1 MHRRRR
7 VSKTLI
13 ATTLAALMLAV
24 PVASAE
30 LLFDSLEL
38 PIPLMETRQGGYAC
52 GTQVTATADTV
63 INQIGIYSDPTDAS
77 FNVRFIIMAHDTEE
91 TILLTDSKN
100 FADAGPGWYLSD
112 AVAPVTLLAGVLY
125 DIVGIPDAEHTFAV
139 DFTATTMGGL
149 SSALDNPNFSGFDS
163 PVHGGHGGADCAT
176 RLYNSA
182 APALPDFSCTMPD
195 DGTAWRA
202 GKICDLGTATE
213 DGKITG
219 RSVGARDC
227 RFFIEDADARLTRI
241 TSRGTALLAGETV
254 KAYCD
259 SRFTGS
265 PSITFEPTRKV

>member
-1 MHRRRR
+1 MHRQHR

-13 ATTLAALMLAV
+13 ATTLATLMLAV

-38 PIPLMETRQGGYAC
+38 PIPLMETRPGGYAC
-52 GTQVTATADTV
+52 GIEVTATEDTV
-63 INQIGIYSDPTDAS
+63 INQIAIYSDPTDAS
-77 FNVRFIIMAHDTEE
+77 FNVRFIIMDHDTQA

-112 AVAPVTLLAGVLY
+112 VFAPITLAAGVLY
-125 DIVGIPDAEHTFAV
+125 DIAGIPDAEHTFAA
-139 DFTATTMGGL
+139 DSTPTTMGAL
-149 SSALDNPNFSGFDS
+149 SSTSNNPNFRGFDT
-163 PVHGGHGGADCAT
+163 PEEIGHGGADCAT
-176 RLYNSA
+176 RLYSDA

-213 DGKITG
+213 DVTITG
-219 RSVGARDC
+219 RNVGARDC

-241 TSRGTALLAGETV
+241 TSRGTVVLAGETV

-259 SRFTGS
+259 SRFVGS
-265 PSITFEPTRKV
+265 PTVTFEATV